1 MSPGALFALAAA
13 LLLAPVGAAGAQEL
27 RGRLVGT
34 VTGPTGEAL
43 PGVTVTAASAAL
55 IRDRA
60 VVTGSQGGY
69 AFPALPT
76 GDYTLTFSLDQF
88 RTTVRE
94 DLRVVLNTTLTVDAS
109 LELGGVDETITVSA
123 AAPLVDVRTTTT
135 AVNFTEELLEDV
147 PNARDI
153 WAAMAQAPGF
163 QMEAYDVG
171 GSHTGTQTGYQAFGF
186 GDQHRTL
193 LEGINVTEGTSANAG
208 YFDYGSLE
216 DFQLGGA
223 GNMGETHG
231 LGAFLNLTTK
241 SGGDQVAGDVYA
253 DFLNDR
259 TVADNV
265 PGALRDGGGTSG
277 PYRAPPG
284 GLRAGNP
291 LTLQG
296 DGNVGIGGPIR
307 RGRTWFFAGYRLNHQ
322 EELVVGH
329 ADPSTTQLENWTAK
343 VTHQFN
349 DASQLVGFFNRRVKL
364 QPERGLGGD
373 RSLET
378 AWYQRS
384 VNMPMKLEY
393 RNALGSRTFLNLQAS
408 HWINRFPLYPTQSRS
423 SDVQG

>member
-1 MSPGALFALAAA
+1 MTGRLVSLVGLAVLLAA
-13 LLLAPVGAAGAQEL
+13 VGAGAQEL
-27 RGRLVGT
+27 RGRLVGA
-34 VTGPTGEAL
+34 VTDATGAVL
-43 PGVTVTAASAAL
+43 PGVTVTASSAAL
-55 IRDRA
+55 IRDRV

-69 AFPALPT
+69 VFPALPT
-76 GDYTLTFSLDQF
+76 GDYAVTFSLPGF
-88 RTTVRE
+88 RTVVRD
-94 DLRVVLNTTLTVDAS
+94 DLRIVLNTTLTVDAT
-109 LELGGVDETITVSA
+109 LEVGGVEETITIAA

-193 LEGINVTEGTSANAG
+193 LEGINVTEGTAWNAG

-223 GNMGETHG
+223 GNMSETHG

-241 SGGDQVAGDVYA
+241 SGGDRFTGDVHV

-265 PGALRDGGGTSG
+265 PDALRAGGGAVG

-284 GLRAGNP
+284 DCWRA
-291 LTLQG
+291 T
-296 DGNVGIGGPIR
+296 R
-307 RGRTWFFAGYRLNHQ
+307 
-322 EELVVGH
+322 
-329 ADPSTTQLENWTAK
+329 
-343 VTHQFN
+343 
-349 DASQLVGFFNRRVKL
+349 
-364 QPERGLGGD
+364 
-373 RSLET
+373 
-378 AWYQRS
+378 
-384 VNMPMKLEY
+384 
-393 RNALGSRTFLNLQAS
+393 
-408 HWINRFPLYPTQSRS
+408 SRS
-423 SDVQG
+423 RAT